1 MKRYLFLLLLG
12 TAACNSAGAAP
23 QPTGAKTEPPAAD
36 AVRVETAVLEKSKA
50 SLQITL
56 PGEIEGHRDATLQA
70 APGGLIE
77 SVHVK
82 AGDRVRRGQ
91 LLVRVDTA
99 TQSARLDQTAVEL
112 SSAEREL
119 RRAQDL
125 SDVIPKAELDAAETR
140 WRAAKA
146 AIGSQRVSVAR
157 SVVTAPFA
165 GVAVR
170 VDAEAGE
177 VAGPGVPLV
186 RVVQL
191 DPVKVTVSLSDR
203 DVVAL
208 REGMKAK
215 VRVNALSGVFEGTVK
230 RLHRAADL
238 STRAFTAEV
247 EIPNPNEDLLP
258 GMIASVTLDAQFDG
272 KGLVISQDW
281 LVTGIQENGV
291 FVDDNGVAKW
301 RPVELGPILRD
312 QVLVTKGLHLGDR
325 LVINGH
331 RELADGDPLLVSRHG
346 TCCTNGR
353 VRFD

>member
-1 MKRYLFLLLLG
+1 MKRSLFLLLLAA
-12 TAACNSAGAAP
+12 AACNSAGAAQ
-23 QPTGAKTEPPAAD
+23 QPTGAKTEPPPAEAI
-36 AVRVETAVLEKSKA
+36 RVETAMLEKTEADLK
-50 SLQITL
+50 ITL

-82 AGDRVRRGQ
+82 AGDRVRSGQ

-99 TQSARLDQTAVEL
+99 TQSARLNQTEVEL

-125 SDVIPKAELDAAETR
+125 ADVIPTAELDAAETR

-157 SVVTAPFA
+157 SVVTAPFS

-191 DPVKVTVSLSDR
+191 DPVKVTISLSDR
-203 DVVAL
+203 DVIAL
-208 REGMKAK
+208 REGMQATVK
-215 VRVNALSGVFEGTVK
+215 VNALPELFVGTVK

-247 EIPNPNEDLLP
+247 EIPNQDEKLLP

-281 LVTGIQENGV
+281 IVTGIDENGV

-312 QVLVTKGLHLGDR
+312 RVLVTKGLRTGDR
-325 LVINGH
+325 LVITGH
-331 RELADGDPLLVSRHG
+331 RELAEGDPLLVSRHG